1 MKHTRGRRRGQRYCR
16 TVLTMNQTGA
26 STSAAG
32 TKHISST
39 KHNKNTQP
47 PGLAWK
53 KRSPPRPRR
62 AKSARPR
69 RAESKD
75 MRLLFG
81 SAIVVGGCKQRMQ
94 HFDKMIFRQHTKPTK
109 KLGAQGAPGARKPR
123 ALDRIWR
130 KEVYKLKARETEW
143 CELMFSLLQSNAFG
157 LAARWEQ
164 NWKHIFCRFFNIGK
178 VPQYGFHLVETA
190 LRRLLK
196 LRSAG
201 GPNLRL
207 ACCCFSCLLRR
218 AWKNKQACRNKNGRF
233 KGHPGCKYMATQ
245 NSCIASASRPRQS
258 EDIRGLNPGTF
269 QSCSGHSGL
278 GIPPRRVS
286 LRHLAWDESNPSKG
300 PIQLR

>member
-32 TKHISST
+32 TKHISSRE
-39 KHNKNTQP
+39 P
-47 PGLAWK
+47 
-53 KRSPPRPRR
+53 
-62 AKSARPR
+62 
-69 RAESKD
+69 
-75 MRLLFG
+75 
-81 SAIVVGGCKQRMQ
+81 KQTHATTVWFRNSGRWLQ
-94 HFDKMIFRQHTKPTK
+94 APDATFWQKMIFRQHTKPTK

-157 LAARWEQ
+157 LAARWQ
-164 NWKHIFCRFFNIGK
+164 KNWKHIFCRFFNIGK

-218 AWKNKQACRNKNGRF
+218 AWKNKQACRNNNGRF

-269 QSCSGHSGL
+269 QRCSGHSGL

-286 LRHLAWDESNPSKG
+286 LWHLAWDQSNPSKG